1 MKLYFVLLVILSAV
15 GAASGQQK
23 IGYVDSEY
31 IYSRY
36 PDFASAQQSL
46 DRLSAQME
54 QDLAQEQEN
63 LDAMFREYQAREL
76 LYTHDER
83 QRKREEIVAAEVEL
97 ENLRSQYFGPEGE
110 LYRQQ
115 EQILRPIQ
123 EKILAAIEEIASAEG
138 YDYVFDRG
146 GDYLFLYTEER
157 HNLSVQVL
165 DGLGIVVELDQ

>member
-1 MKLYFVLLVILSAV
+1 
-15 GAASGQQK
+15 
-23 IGYVDSEY
+23 
-31 IYSRY
+31 
-36 PDFASAQQSL
+36 
-46 DRLSAQME
+46 ME